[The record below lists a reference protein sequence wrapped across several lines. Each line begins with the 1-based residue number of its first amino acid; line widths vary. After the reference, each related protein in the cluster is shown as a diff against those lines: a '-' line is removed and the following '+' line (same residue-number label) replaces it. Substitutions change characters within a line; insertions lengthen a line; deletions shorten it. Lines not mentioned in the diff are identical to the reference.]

1 VKDTQPVI
9 DANTQLLPSGDA
21 FIVYPD
27 RASKSVYSSIRLET
41 MREGI
46 EDYELLLL
54 LKQKNPAA
62 AEQLSQAA
70 ITSFTEYVRD
80 PAAFRKIERKLLQA
94 LSN

>member
-1 VKDTQPVI
+1 
-9 DANTQLLPSGDA
+9 
-21 FIVYPD
+21 
-27 RASKSVYSSIRLET
+27 

-46 EDYELLLL
+46 EDYELLLV

>member
-1 VKDTQPVI
+1 
-9 DANTQLLPSGDA
+9 
-21 FIVYPD
+21 
-27 RASKSVYSSIRLET
+27 

-46 EDYELLLL
+46 EDYELLLV

-62 AEQLSQAA
+62 AEQLSREA